1 MDACRLVAI
10 AEPVTTTGPVPGGV
24 PAGVGAIPKILDRVI
39 ASRLDRAGTAVRW
52 GIGAGRDDASAAAH
66 AALAMHTARE
76 RGSWLELVIGDPW
89 RDALL
94 ADLVPSLAGL
104 LDDLTPR
111 QAQIAA
117 RVLVD
122 GARQAEVAA
131 ALGVSRATVSVA
143 VARGRLPAIA
153 GARRAI
159 ASLLAGPSAMVPDGG
174 DDGDAGIA
182 AAAAA
187 QPR

>member
-1 MDACRLVAI
+1 VDACRLVAL
-10 AEPVTTTGPVPGGV
+10 AEPVTTTGPAPGGA
-24 PAGVGAIPKILDRVI
+24 PAGVGAISKVLDRVI
-39 ASRLDRAGTAVRW
+39 SSRLDRAGGAVLW
-52 GIGAGRDDASAAAH
+52 GIGVGCDDASAAAH
-66 AALAMHTARE
+66 AVLAMRTARD
-76 RGSWLELVIGDPW
+76 RGGWLELATGDPW

-94 ADLVPSLAGL
+94 ADLVPSLAAL

-159 ASLLAGPSAMVPDGG
+159 ASILAGPPAMVPDGG
-174 DDGDAGIA
+174 DGRDADFDA
-182 AAAAA
+182 AAVAR
-187 QPR
+187 PR

>member
-1 MDACRLVAI
+1 MDACRLVAL
-10 AEPVTTTGPVPGGV
+10 AEPGSTTERASGGV
-24 PAGVGAIPKILDRVI
+24 PADVSAIAEVLDQVI
-39 ASRLDRAGTAVRW
+39 ASRLDRSGGGVRW
-52 GIGAGRDDASAAAH
+52 GIGVGRDDASATAR
-66 AALAMHTARE
+66 AALAMRTARE
-76 RGSWLELVIGDPW
+76 RGSWLELATGDPW

-94 ADLVPSLAGL
+94 ADLVPPLAAL

-159 ASLLAGPSAMVPDGG
+159 ASILAGPPAMTPDGG
-174 DDGDAGIA
+174 DGRDAGIG

-187 QPR
+187 QRR

>member
-1 MDACRLVAI
+1 MDARRLVALT
-10 AEPVTTTGPVPGGV
+10 EPVMATDHPLDGIPGGV
-24 PAGVGAIPKILDRVI
+24 AAIPEVLDRVI
-39 ASRLDRAGTAVRW
+39 ASRLGRARVAVRW
-52 GIGAGRDDASAAAH
+52 GIGVGRDDASAAAN

-76 RGSWLELVIGDPW
+76 RAGWLGFATGDPW

-94 ADLVPSLAGL
+94 ADLVPSLAAL

-153 GARRAI
+153 GVRRAI
-159 ASLLAGPSAMVPDGG
+159 ASLVAGPPTVAPD
-174 DDGDAGIA
+174 DDGRQAIGA
-182 AAAAA
+182 AAAE

>member
-1 MDACRLVAI
+1 MDACRLVAL
-10 AEPVTTTGPVPGGV
+10 AEPVTTTELASGGAA
-24 PAGVGAIPKILDRVI
+24 AGAGAIAEVLGRVI
-39 ASRLDRAGTAVRW
+39 ASRLDRTGGGVRW
-52 GIGAGRDDASAAAH
+52 GIGVGRDDASAAAR
-66 AALAMHTARE
+66 AALAMRAARE
-76 RGSWLELVIGDPW
+76 RGGWLGFATGDPW

-94 ADLVPSLAGL
+94 ADLVPSLSAL

-159 ASLLAGPSAMVPDGG
+159 ASLLAGPAAVAPHG
-174 DDGDAGIA
+174 DDSDAGNGA
-182 AAAAA
+182 AAAAT
-187 QPR
+187 PR